1 MQGRWKQAGRAA
13 VAPLVAGLERA
24 GVTPNQ
30 VTVVGLAL
38 AIGSGILAGLG
49 DLRLAA
55 ACFILSALCDLLDG
69 QLARRRGQ
77 TGVFGAFLDSC
88 LDRMA
93 EGAIYLGL
101 IVHLAPHAPR
111 AAVVAGVA
119 LVGSFMVSYARAR
132 AEGLGI
138 ACTVGLMERPE
149 RLIVLIIALL
159 VGGWVLDAALLLLA
173 TLSMATFLQRL
184 RHVQRA
190 AGPAGSRGAGTGGM
204 H

>member
-1 MQGRWKQAGRAA
+1 MQGPWKQAGRAA
-13 VAPLVAGLERA
+13 VGPLVAALERL

-38 AIGSGILAGLG
+38 AIGAGILAGLG

-77 TGVFGAFLDSC
+77 TGIFGAFLDSC

-93 EGAIYLGL
+93 EGAVFLGL
-101 IVHLAPHAPR
+101 IVHLAAHAPR
-111 AAVVAGVA
+111 TAAVAGVA
-119 LVGSFMVSYARAR
+119 LIGSFMVSYARAR

-159 VGGWVLDAALLLLA
+159 IGGWVLDAALLLLA
-173 TLSMATFLQRL
+173 MLSLVTFLQRL

-190 AGPAGSRGAGTGGM
+190 SGLTGSGGVGAGGTG
-204 H
+204 